1 MEDAE
6 ARKRIGVVLSGKWRL
21 DALLGVGGMAWVY
34 SATHRNQSRAAVKLL
49 KPEHAGEE
57 ETRRRFLREGYV
69 SNSVAHPSVRRV
81 LDDDE
86 ALGSA
91 YLVMELL
98 SGKSLGELRVLH
110 GGRLPARAVLEAM
123 TVVLEVLAVAHDKQI
138 THRDIKPANVF
149 LTDAGAVKVLDFGIA
164 DMREGLR
171 RSSPEDAFVGSPAY
185 SAPEQ
190 VNPSLGPLGPATDI
204 WGVGATMFRL
214 LSGQHVHDA
223 PGVAEQLYL
232 VSSVPPR
239 SLGSV
244 AMDLPSSVIELV
256 DRALA
261 FDARDRFPD
270 AQAMHAAVRE
280 AHARLDG
287 LPLLVL
293 LASRPSLLPPAPEPP
308 TRFHPLE
315 EATERIALAQPRS
328 DARTQLEELG
338 VAGADVYLLDTIPL
352 IEMIWADG
360 IAQNAEL
367 NLLDDFLEQHVRHLN
382 ELAERE
388 VVTRDQARAFVA
400 RFLSRRPDP
409 ELLRTLRGLYV
420 ETRLRTAPESVRA
433 LRRQAVLDFCL
444 DLGAACVAE
453 YPHGDH
459 QRFCRAEKE
468 LFEEIVGSLSALASH
483 PGDV

>member
-1 MEDAE
+1 
-6 ARKRIGVVLSGKWRL
+6 VVLSGKWRL

-49 KPEHAGEE
+49 KPEHAGDE

-69 SNSVAHPSVRRV
+69 SNSVGHPSVRRV

-123 TVVLEVLAVAHDKQI
+123 AVLLEALAVAHDKRI
-138 THRDIKPANVF
+138 THRDIKPQNLF

-164 DMREGLR
+164 QMREGLR
-171 RSSPEDAFVGSPAY
+171 ASRPDDAFVGSPAY

-190 VNPSLGPLGPATDI
+190 VRPDLGPVGPAADI

-214 LSGQHVHDA
+214 LTGQHVHDA
-223 PGVAEQLYL
+223 PSVAEQLYM
-232 VSSVPPR
+232 VSSLPPR
-239 SLGSV
+239 SLASV
-244 AMDLPSSVIELV
+244 APELPVAIVELV
-256 DRALA
+256 DRALR
-261 FDARDRFPD
+261 FDAAERFPD
-270 AQAMHAAVRE
+270 AQAMHSAVR
-280 AHARLDG
+280 AVHAELDG
-287 LPLLVL
+287 LPLVVL
-293 LASRPSLLPPAPEPP
+293 LAARPSLMPPAPEPA
-308 TRFHPLE
+308 TRVAPLSPD
-315 EATERIALAQPRS
+315 ATLRAPLPPPLAMSRA
-328 DARTQLEELG
+328 DARAELAALG
-338 VAGADVYLLDTIPL
+338 ITGAEVHLLDTIPL

-360 IAQNAEL
+360 IAQSAEL
-367 NLLDDFLEQHVRHLN
+367 RLLDEFLAQHVRNLN
-382 ELAERE
+382 ELGERV
-388 VVTRDQARAFVA
+388 VVTLERAREFVS
-400 RFLSRRPDP
+400 RFLRERPDP
-409 ELLRTLRGLYV
+409 DLLRLLRGLFV
-420 ETRLRTAPESVRA
+420 EVRLNAAPESVRS

-459 QRFCRAEKE
+459 QRFCQAEKR
-468 LFEEIVGSLSALASH
+468 LFEELVLSLS
-483 PGDV
+483 PPPD